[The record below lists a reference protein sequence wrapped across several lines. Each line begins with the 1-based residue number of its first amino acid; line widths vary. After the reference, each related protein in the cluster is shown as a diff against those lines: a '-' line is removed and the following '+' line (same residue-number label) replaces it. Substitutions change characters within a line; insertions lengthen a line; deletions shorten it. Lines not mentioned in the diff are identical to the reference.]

1 LERSIELAS
10 LDKRRLIS
18 FAKFIVLQGF
28 GLNKSIVLTIAAPLI
43 RKFAR
48 NLFVSFDSANA
59 VDGTGAQ
66 LQRLVS
72 VVALSEY
79 FGFRYI
85 SSNIKSIS
93 VHPLDPFQRES
104 DYRAQLV
111 RTNNFLVIPNSDLGT
126 PDMTTVNIPR
136 LTIRILL
143 LQAFFQVLNH
153 KPRRLDI
160 LEVYPV
166 TEFCPNVYEGLKCEI
181 SESVDW
187 VETQSGG
194 HLVLHYRQGVGG
206 NVVYPG
212 QKIPRQ
218 IELSRIVHQVQLLIE
233 QETLPLLTQITVL
246 TDAPSSIS
254 YFSPPQDQQSLW
266 EGTPGFANGIMTIQ
280 PMDFSELASVA
291 GVPVEVVRGGNPL
304 DAIKMMAMADV
315 LIMSK
320 SSLSFMGALLN
331 KGGTIFFPKSFWHK
345 PLKTWVKYDG

>member
-1 LERSIELAS
+1 ML
-10 LDKRRLIS
+10 
-18 FAKFIVLQGF
+18 V
-28 GLNKSIVLTIAAPLI
+28 IAARFI
-43 RKFAR
+43 RKFVR
-48 NLFVSFDSANA
+48 NLFLSFDSANA

-72 VVALSEY
+72 VAALSEY
-79 FGFRYI
+79 FGFEYV
-85 SSNIKSIS
+85 SSKIKSVS

-104 DYRAQLV
+104 DYQAQLV
-111 RTNNFLVIPNSDLGT
+111 RTNNFLVIPDSDLDI
-126 PDMTTVNIPR
+126 PNVTTVNIPR

-143 LQAFFQVLNH
+143 FQAFIQAVNP
-153 KPRRLDI
+153 KPRKLNI

-181 SESVDW
+181 SESRDEAEIKLV
-187 VETQSGG
+187 G

-218 IELSRIVHQVQLLIE
+218 IELSRIVQHLQALTKQKKLSF
-233 QETLPLLTQITVL
+233 LTQITVL
-246 TDAPSSIS
+246 TDAPSTVS
-254 YFSPPQDQQSLW
+254 YFSPPKDQQSLW

-280 PMDFSELASVA
+280 PMDFSELASIA
-291 GVPVEVVRGGNPL
+291 GVPIQVVRGGNPL
-304 DAIKMMAMADV
+304 DAIKMMAAADV

-331 KGGTIFFPKSFWHK
+331 KSGTIFFPKSFWHK
-345 PLKTWVKYDG
+345 PLKSWVGYDG